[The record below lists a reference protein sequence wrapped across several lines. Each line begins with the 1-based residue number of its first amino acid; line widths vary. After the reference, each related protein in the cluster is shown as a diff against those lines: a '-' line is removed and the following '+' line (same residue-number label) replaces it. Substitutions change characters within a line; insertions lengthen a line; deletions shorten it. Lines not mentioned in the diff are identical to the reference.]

1 MLQKVCQILISDIGL
16 VISWLMVTPKNYVKM
31 CTSVGSAALG
41 SSPLKLSS
49 PAMEY
54 LCMRHTEAK
63 TNRNN
68 SIISGMEKN
77 NVMGPNSKCFLSV

>member
-1 MLQKVCQILISDIGL
+1 
-16 VISWLMVTPKNYVKM
+16 MVTPKNYVKM

-54 LCMRHTEAK
+54 VYETYRIQNQQKQLYYL
-63 TNRNN
+63 RN
-68 SIISGMEKN
+68 GEE
-77 NVMGPNSKCFLSV
+77 

>member
-1 MLQKVCQILISDIGL
+1 MLQKVCKILISDIGL

-54 LCMRHTEAK
+54 VYETYRIQNQQKQLYYL
-63 TNRNN
+63 RN
-68 SIISGMEKN
+68 GEE
-77 NVMGPNSKCFLSV
+77 